1 MVVKNNFLSSDT
13 SVLFATFSLWTNG
26 KRMPTNGSVE
36 PLRDFLVPRIRRL
49 VLIDQ
54 LAPGSED
61 VFHKIEVYTN
71 HAKKAQMHKPSGLF
85 YLLWPLLKLKNYT
98 GTHIVYKVR
107 DFFSIVDWVLHDRKK
122 FDYFIGLESVNA
134 CVGVLLRWLGIV
146 KCVIYYVS
154 DYSPSRYKHWWFN
167 QTYLWLDRYSAKHAD
182 YIWDV
187 SRAIH
192 PARIKAGLR
201 LHASAPVIHVAN
213 GLFPE
218 QIKQNPISQIDPHA
232 LVFMGTLGPE
242 NGPDV
247 AIRALALIRK
257 KIPDATLHII
267 GGTPASSAWL
277 LPIVREH
284 HQESAVIFHGFVPSA
299 QQMSQ
304 IMRECAVA
312 VAPYRA
318 VEGSPRFYGDA
329 GKIRA
334 YCASGLPI
342 VSSRVPPI
350 AKDVEAKGAAI
361 VTDDDEKSFAKA
373 ILRIFKDKRLFV
385 NMRKSAIAIAKTNTW
400 DHQFS
405 QAFEHMQSHSHLPPK
420 KKHLSL

>member
-1 MVVKNNFLSSDT
+1 MVVKNNYLSSDA

-61 VFHKIEVYTN
+61 VFHKIEVYAN
-71 HAKKAQMHKPSGLF
+71 HSKKMSAYVPSIFF
-85 YLLWPLLKLKNYT
+85 YLLWPFLKLKNYT
-98 GTHIVYKVR
+98 GTHVVYKIR
-107 DFFSIVDWVLHDRKK
+107 DFFSIIDWVVRDRKK

-134 CVGVLLRWLGIV
+134 CVGVLLRRLGIV
-146 KCVIYYVS
+146 KNVVYYVS

-167 QTYLWLDRYSAKHAD
+167 QLYLWLDRYSAKHAD

-201 LHASAPVIHVAN
+201 LQSSAPVIHVAN

-218 QIKQNPISQIDPHA
+218 QIKQNPVAQIDPHA

-247 AIRALALIRK
+247 AIRALAIIRK
-257 KIPDATLHII
+257 KFPDATLHII
-267 GGTPASSAWL
+267 GGTAASSAWL
-277 LPIVREH
+277 LPIVRDY

-299 QQMSQ
+299 AQMSA
-304 IMRECAVA
+304 IMRKCAVA

-318 VEGSPRFYGDA
+318 VTGSPRFYGDA

-361 VTDDDEKSFAKA
+361 VTGDDEKSFAKA
-373 ILRIFKDKRLFV
+373 VSTILNNKSVFIK
-385 NMRKSAIAIAKTNTW
+385 MRRCAIAIAKTNTW
-400 DHQFS
+400 EHQFV
-405 QAFEHMQSHSHLPPK
+405 QAFEQMHK
-420 KKHLSL
+420 C

>member
-1 MVVKNNFLSSDT
+1 MVVKNNFLSSDS
-13 SVLFATFSLWTNG
+13 SVLFATFSLWTGG

-61 VFHKIEVYTN
+61 VFHKIEVYTE
-71 HAKKAQMHKPSGLF
+71 HSKKFQPFKPSILF
-85 YLLWPLLKLKNYT
+85 YVLWPFLKFKNYT
-98 GTHIVYKVR
+98 GTHVIFKVR
-107 DFFSIVDWVLHDRKK
+107 DFISIIDWVLRDRKV

-134 CVGVLLRWLGIV
+134 CVGILLRRMGMV
-146 KCVIYYVS
+146 KHVVYYVS

-167 QTYLWLDRYSAKHAD
+167 QLYLWLDRYSAKNAD

-218 QIKQNPISQIDPHA
+218 QIKQNPLSKIDPHA

-247 AIRALALIRK
+247 AIRALAIVRK
-257 KIPDATLHII
+257 NIPDATLHII
-267 GGTPASSAWL
+267 GGTTASSAWL

-284 HQESAVIFHGFVPSA
+284 HQESSVIFHGFVPSA
-299 QQMSQ
+299 KAMSA
-304 IMRECAVA
+304 IMRKCAVA

-318 VEGSPRFYGDA
+318 VAGSPRFYGDA

-350 AKDVEAKGAAI
+350 ARDVEAKGAAI
-361 VTDDDEKSFAKA
+361 VTGDDEKSFAKA
-373 ILRIFKDKRLFV
+373 INAILNNKRVFV
-385 NMRKSAIAIAKTNTW
+385 KMRQCAITIAKTNTW

-405 QAFEHMQSHSHLPPK
+405 YAFEQMQH
-420 KKHLSL
+420 

>member
-1 MVVKNNFLSSDT
+1 MAAKNNFLSSET
-13 SVLFATFSLWTNG
+13 SVLFATFSLWTGG

-36 PLRDFLVPRIRRL
+36 PLRDFLVPRVRRL
-49 VLIDQ
+49 VIIDQ
-54 LAPGSED
+54 LAPGSEG
-61 VFHKIEVYTN
+61 VFHKIEEYKG
-71 HAKKAQMHKPSGLF
+71 HSKKFIPHKPSAFF

-98 GTHIVYKVR
+98 GTHVIFKIR
-107 DFFSIVDWVLHDRKK
+107 DFFSILDWVIRDRKV

-134 CVGVLLRWLGIV
+134 CVGVLLRRLGLV
-146 KCVIYYVS
+146 KQVIYYVS
-154 DYSPSRYKHWWFN
+154 DYSPMRYKHWWFN
-167 QTYLWLDRYSAKHAD
+167 QLYLWLDRYSAKHAD

-192 PARIKAGLR
+192 PARIQAGLHR
-201 LHASAPVIHVAN
+201 HASAPVIHVAN

-218 QIKQNPISQIDPHA
+218 QIKQNTISRIDPHA

-247 AIRALALIRK
+247 AIRALSIIRK

-277 LPIVREH
+277 LPIIRDY
-284 HQESAVIFHGFVPSA
+284 HQESSVIFHGFVPSA
-299 QQMSQ
+299 AQMSG
-304 IMRECAVA
+304 IMRACAVA

-318 VEGSPRFYGDA
+318 TTGSPRFYGDA

-350 AKDVEAKGAAI
+350 AKEVEAKGAAI

-373 ILRIFKDKRLFV
+373 ILSILNNPRVFV
-385 NMRKSAIAIAKTNTW
+385 NMRRCAIRIARTNTW
-400 DHQFS
+400 EHQFT
-405 QAFEHMQSHSHLPPK
+405 QAFDQMHRGK
-420 KKHLSL
+420 DDK